1 MILVSIYLIARL
13 EVPKEREMP
22 KPLDKEKGRE
32 RLCFRPEDNSWSR
45 GADLNHRP
53 SGYEVAT
60 TLFHSDISTQI
71 EVNITPGHLMFS

>member
-32 RLCFRPEDNSWSR
+32 LLCFRPEVSWSR

-53 SGYEVAT
+53 SGYEPDELTRLLHPAMGY
-60 TLFHSDISTQI
+60 LKGQGYI
-71 EVNITPGHLMFS
+71 LLA

>member
-32 RLCFRPEDNSWSR
+32 LLCFRPEVSWSR
-45 GADLNHRP
+45 EADLNHRP

>member
-22 KPLDKEKGRE
+22 KPLDKEKVGSFYASDLKFHGRG
-32 RLCFRPEDNSWSR
+32 

-53 SGYEVAT
+53 FG
-60 TLFHSDISTQI
+60 L
-71 EVNITPGHLMFS
+71 